1 MDESLRTRERPDG
14 SRNSGTAAIRE
25 RPGRIKAPATLKG
38 WFLLGTGAL
47 LCPCHL
53 PVTLVL
59 LTTVFAGTAFGGFL
73 SDNIWLI
80 GGAIAAY
87 SVTALVL
94 GYRMLSKS
102 GWRLFG

>member
-1 MDESLRTRERPDG
+1 MGLFLPRPKTG
-14 SRNSGTAAIRE
+14 S
-25 RPGRIKAPATLKG
+25 LKG

-53 PVTLVL
+53 PVTLFV

-73 SDNIWLI
+73 SENIWLI

-87 SVTALVL
+87 SITALAL
-94 GYRMLSKS
+94 GYRMLSKTY
-102 GWRLFG
+102 GWRLFRGGSRSGNT